1 MKSGRSALVHKY
13 VTGSY
18 VAVEKPEGEELQAA
32 DLLDRWWWWWC
43 PGELP
48 GEVHLLSGSSC
59 GFWSPPGGRFK
70 KEVLVDGQSQLL
82 LIREEAGPPDAQV
95 RQREIEGERD
105 RES

>member
-1 MKSGRSALVHKY
+1 MRNSRQLTCWIG
-13 VTGSY
+13 G
-18 VAVEKPEGEELQAA
+18 GG
-32 DLLDRWWWWWC
+32 
-43 PGELP
+43 GELP
-48 GEVHLLSGSSC
+48 GEVHLLSDSYS